1 MELKF
6 YLSTLWKWSW
16 LIVLSTM
23 VATVSSFW
31 ATTRMPRIY
40 STSTTLMVGRFT
52 QTADPT
58 GQDFYISQQLAQS
71 YLELIRR
78 QPVLQGAIDTLSLDI
93 PWQVLAGQ
101 VSATLVPGT
110 QLIQITVQDTD
121 PARAKTLADEMAQQ
135 LIRQSPTPVEQDQ
148 SQHRQ
153 FVSQRLGTLQAQI
166 QEAEQQIKELEQ
178 RLALENSARGI
189 QDIQNQIE
197 TLQQKVSTWQ
207 SNYADLLNFY
217 EGSRTNYLSVVEQ
230 ATVPTT
236 PVSPRVE
243 YFLLLAAAIGFSLA
257 AGAAFLLEYL
267 DDTLKTKEDVERV
280 LKLSTLGTITRVPKV
295 RQPSDS
301 LVMLQANYIPITEAY
316 RMLRTNLQFATLNQP
331 LPKILVT
338 SASPGEGKTT
348 TACNLAITIAYGGKP
363 VILVDADLRRPS
375 LHRVFDLSNQVGLT
389 SLLLDESLPVEAAL
403 VDAAVPGLRLLPSGP
418 LPPNPADILN
428 SEPMQQRLAQLQAL
442 AGVIIFDTP
451 PILAVADTVI
461 LGPLCSGVILVVDA
475 GQTRCEVVRR
485 AKETL
490 EQVNLKI
497 FGVVLNKLSTRQ
509 AKGYYHYDYYSH
521 ASSRGRPKQS
531 KKTTQIHRSALWG
544 QLTQPPTHQAA
555 GNGHGPA
562 IDVVEEEEKRT

>member
-71 YLELIRR
+71 YLELVRR
-78 QPVLQGAIDTLSLDI
+78 QPVLQGAIEALGLDLS
-93 PWQVLAGQ
+93 WQALAGQ
-101 VSATLVPGT
+101 VSVTLVPGT
-110 QLIQITVQDTD
+110 QLIQIAVQDTN
-121 PARAKTLADEMAQQ
+121 PERAKVLADEIAHQ

-166 QEAEQQIKELEQ
+166 QEAEQQIEELEQ

-189 QDIQNQIE
+189 QDIQNQIQ

-243 YFLLLAAAIGFSLA
+243 YFLMLAAAIGFTLA

-280 LKLSTLGTITRVPKV
+280 LKLPTLGTITRLPKV
-295 RQPSDS
+295 RQPADN
-301 LVMLQANYIPITEAY
+301 LVTLQESYLPITEAY
-316 RMLRTNLQFATLNQP
+316 RMLRTNLQFATLNHP

-375 LHRVFDLSNQVGLT
+375 LHRFFDLSNQVGLT

-403 VDAAVPGLRLLPSGP
+403 VETAVSGLWLLPSGP

-428 SEPMQQRLAQLQAL
+428 SAPMQQRLAQLQAL

-451 PILAVADTVI
+451 PVLAVADTAI

-490 EQVNLKI
+490 EQVDLKL
-497 FGVVLNKLSTRQ
+497 FGVVLNKLSVRQ
-509 AKGYYHYDYYSH
+509 AKGYYYYDYYSH
-521 ASSRGRPKQS
+521 AGRRGRPKQP
-531 KKTTQIHRSALWG
+531 KGTTPFHQARLWG
-544 QLTQPPTHQAA
+544 PLTQPTAHPAA

-562 IDVVEEEEKRT
+562 VDIVNREEEEA